1 MSLRQQGGCLCGN
14 VRYEV
19 SADPIRVT
27 FCHCRFCQ
35 RATGSAYLVEPIF
48 KKSDLRVVQGT
59 TRTYSQA
66 SAGSGKRIT
75 MHFCENC
82 GTKLYIDIERFPEIY
97 GVYGGT
103 FDDPNWF
110 ARSPQMSR
118 HIFLNFA
125 QTGTVVPAGYD
136 TFREHA
142 ANVDGTPAKPT
153 VYDRPHLIE

>member
-1 MSLRQQGGCLCGN
+1 MN
-14 VRYEV
+14 
-19 SADPIRVT
+19 
-27 FCHCRFCQ
+27 
-35 RATGSAYLVEPIF
+35 
-48 KKSDLRVVQGT
+48 
-59 TRTYSQA
+59 
-66 SAGSGKRIT
+66 
-75 MHFCENC
+75 FCENC

-142 ANVDGTPAKPT
+142 ANVDGTPAEPT